1 MPPRIERSLKK
12 PSPSKLPAPTLGLGC
27 CCCFQPL
34 GLSCCRRHETKV
46 RQLEA
51 QHQKLADDL
60 KLRELEL
67 KTAHERL
74 AEEAKGKSDG
84 DKVVIGCASSTRH
97 YLL

>member
-12 PSPSKLPAPTLGLGC
+12 PSPSKLPAPTWLLLL
-27 CCCFQPL
+27 CFQPL

-74 AEEAKGKSDG
+74 AEEAKGKGDG